1 MFKSVALGVLAL
13 ACAVMAALQVVS
25 IHDANTFVERA
36 RARATEIGERFNT
49 PDLGQREAPEIFA
62 FAQSDLVEMTLVSAT
77 DRSARRMDQHTLR
90 NIADDI
96 EREEGRAQTH
106 ATVAMAFAG
115 GFVVFVA
122 LFVVSRR
129 RRPKLATATA

>member
-25 IHDANTFVERA
+25 IHDANAFVERA

-49 PDLGQREAPEIFA
+49 ADLGQREAPEIAA
-62 FAQSDLVEMTLVSAT
+62 FAQSDLVEMTLVTAT
-77 DRSARRMDQHTLR
+77 DRRARQLDQHALR
-90 NIADDI
+90 QIADDI
-96 EREEGRAQTH
+96 EDEESRAQTH
-106 ATVAMAFAG
+106 AMVAMGFAG

-122 LFVVSRR
+122 LLVTRR
-129 RRPKLATATA
+129 RRSALTPAAA